1 MRYVVTGG
9 AGFIGSNIVAEL
21 ETRGLGPIVV
31 IDEMDRSPDQWLN
44 LAKRSLHGLIAPREL
59 WPYLEDCPEDC
70 AIIHMAARSSTADTD
85 ADALIETNAMLTA
98 RLFEYCAIRAWP
110 FVYASSASVY
120 GTDHNQSD
128 QDDPDALAKLRPLN
142 PYAWSKA
149 LADKMVVMRASGE
162 LGSPPPPMWAGLRFF
177 NVYGA
182 GEAHKGPQRSFISQ
196 CFDAIKSG
204 QPIKLFRGSE
214 NFRRDWVWVDDVARL
229 VVDLFDLDGPD
240 LRQMSG
246 IYNVGTGAT
255 TSFTDVA
262 AACIE
267 ASGRIAPVS
276 TVPFPDALHG
286 RYQSHT
292 QADMGKLK
300 TLMPDFHFVD
310 LKEGAT
316 RYWQAHAARDGM
328 GRYP

>member
-1 MRYVVTGG
+1 MRYIVTGG

-44 LAKRSLHGLIAPREL
+44 LAKRSLHALIAPREL
-59 WPYLEDCPEDC
+59 WPYLEECPDDC
-70 AIIHMAARSSTADTD
+70 AIIHMAARSSTIDTN

-120 GTDHNQSD
+120 GTAVIQSD

-149 LADKMVVMRASGE
+149 LADKMVAMRANGATN
-162 LGSPPPPMWAGLRFF
+162 SPPPPLWAGLRFF
-177 NVYGA
+177 NVYGP
-182 GEAHKGPQRSFISQ
+182 GEGHKGAQRSFVSQ

-204 QPIKLFRGSE
+204 LPIKLFRGSE
-214 NFRRDWVWVDDVARL
+214 NFRRDFVYVGDVARL
-229 VVDLFDLDGPD
+229 VVDLLDLDAPVGWH
-240 LRQMSG
+240 G
-246 IYNVGTGAT
+246 IYNVGTGVA

-262 AACIE
+262 SACIE
-267 ASGRIAPVS
+267 ASGRIAPVA
-276 TVPFPDALHG
+276 TVPFPDHLHG
-286 RYQSHT
+286 RYQAFT
-292 QADMGKLK
+292 KAELGKLK
-300 TLMPDFHFVD
+300 ALMPAFEFTD
-310 LKEGAT
+310 LRQGAA
-316 RYWQAHAARDGM
+316 RYWQAHAVRDGM